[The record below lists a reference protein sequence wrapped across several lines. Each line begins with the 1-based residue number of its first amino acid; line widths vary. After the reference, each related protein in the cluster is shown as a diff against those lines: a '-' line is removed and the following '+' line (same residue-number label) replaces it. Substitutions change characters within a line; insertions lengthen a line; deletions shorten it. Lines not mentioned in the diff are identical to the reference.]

1 MLQSN
6 ARFFASFNSVLY
18 TSIKQHLYN
27 IVKILFFVNYQI
39 YKGET
44 MKKYGT
50 VGVSH
55 PLKEALRKL
64 SFETEAYS
72 MNTLIHAMY
81 ILAQQHKEE
90 LKEIVV

>member
-1 MLQSN
+1 
-6 ARFFASFNSVLY
+6 
-18 TSIKQHLYN
+18 
-27 IVKILFFVNYQI
+27 
-39 YKGET
+39 

-90 LKEIVV
+90 LKEIVEYIKLKSYEEKACEIQKIPEKN

>member
-1 MLQSN
+1 
-6 ARFFASFNSVLY
+6 
-18 TSIKQHLYN
+18 
-27 IVKILFFVNYQI
+27 
-39 YKGET
+39 

-81 ILAQQHKEE
+81 ILAQQHKGE
-90 LKEIVV
+90 LKEIIDYIKLKSYEEKVCEIKNIQKKN